1 VMGVIES
8 CACLAYRIY
17 KSIALDSLS
26 LFTVIYDDFLDT
38 VFSCPFFIWKIWTM
52 VISKSDIQTPLVNV
66 CGDIIDSLPFF
77 ELGCGN

>member
-1 VMGVIES
+1 MGVIES